1 MNNLTL
7 RQQTKQLDLVIQKQ
21 QRCNEFIVKCNM
33 ELEELVQAHKGR
45 SGRYNNNYT
54 ERKRCID
61 NMIVLA
67 KKGILP
73 GDPVMVQDNSDMDNS
88 DMVHKYK
95 ENLAT
100 PISPKRGRMKTS
112 KSSTSS
118 SPTSSTSSSSPTS
131 STPSSSPTS
140 STSTFKL
147 PPGAEAFAAAII
159 SIKKQEKLIYYPP
172 LRKKYYGAL
181 PIIKFDPT
189 FFKIEVKCIKCKS
202 EVKKNGRGDPK
213 ALKLVYGF
221 K

>member
-1 MNNLTL
+1 MFVGVYITYTYIYIYTQCLIMNNLTL

-61 NMIVLA
+61 NMIVQA
-67 KKGILP
+67 RKGFLP
-73 GDPVMVQDNSDMDNS
+73 GDVVMDNTDNDMDNS
-88 DMVHKYK
+88 DIINKYK

-118 SPTSSTSSSSPTS
+118 SSPPIAAKACESYGSVSIASSPNSIAS
-131 STPSSSPTS
+131 SM
-140 STSTFKL
+140 
-147 PPGAEAFAAAII
+147 
-159 SIKKQEKLIYYPP
+159 
-172 LRKKYYGAL
+172 
-181 PIIKFDPT
+181 
-189 FFKIEVKCIKCKS
+189 V
-202 EVKKNGRGDPK
+202 
-213 ALKLVYGF
+213 
-221 K
+221 